1 MTDNKRE
8 IPKAYDPS
16 KTEDK
21 WYKYW
26 LDNGLFHS
34 EPNDKPPFTIA
45 IPPPN
50 ITGMLTMGHILNNTI
65 QDVYIRLKRMQGFNS
80 CWVPGTDHASIATET
95 KVTKFLEEKGI
106 DKYKIGRE
114 EFLKH
119 CQEWRKEYG
128 GIIIQQLKKLGVS
141 CDWRRERFTMDDDY
155 YREVIKAFVDLYKEG
170 KIYRGYR
177 MVNWDPANKS
187 AISDEEVLYRTVN
200 GKLWHFR
207 YPVVDSDSPSYAKAS
222 EGRYIVVATT
232 RPETMLGDT
241 GVAVNPNDERYKELI
256 GKKVMLPIVGREIP
270 IFTDDYVDMEF
281 GTGAVK
287 VTPAHDVNDY
297 GMGQRHNLEIVNIFN
312 PDATTNKNV
321 PDWLQGLDRF
331 EARKKVVEW
340 FEKNSLMEKIE
351 DYQNKVGYSER
362 GAVPIEPYLSEQW
375 FMKMSEL
382 AKPALDVVRDGKVKF
397 YPAHWEKTYFH
408 WMENISD
415 WCISRQL
422 WWGHRIP
429 VWYCIG
435 DDHCKLE
442 CKEPIVSVDPPE
454 KCPHCG
460 STNLKQDEDVLDTW
474 ASSWIWAH
482 AIFRTEKERK
492 YYYPTSIL
500 VTAPDIIFF
509 WVARMI
515 MSGMHFMK
523 DIPFSHVYFT
533 SVIRDLQGRK
543 MSKSLGNSPDPLDV
557 IKEFGADA
565 LRFTV
570 LYLAPLGQDVLFSAD
585 KCDFGRNFANKIWN
599 AGRFLLM
606 NAENIIVDEKLKDA
620 HIDFADEWII
630 SRFNETLTEFNN
642 AMDSFEINNATK
654 IIYSFVWNDFCD
666 WYVEM
671 IKNRLYADDE
681 AESPELVGKVKS
693 AVLTRALSIFENMLK
708 MVHPFMPFVT
718 EEIWQLTKERKDGE
732 SISTSEFP
740 KVNKELINPQADK
753 DMEVVENI
761 VTAIRNIRGEMNIP
775 PSKKINVLLK
785 TNEVSERQID
795 YIKKL
800 ARVEDLKAG
809 ENIAKPKASASA
821 VVKSSEIYIPLEG
834 LIDLDVERQRLQKEI
849 TRLEGSLAGIE
860 KKLSNEKFVSGAP
873 ADVVEKERTKQR
885 DWQDNLRKL
894 KEILDNLN

>member
-1 MTDNKRE
+1 
-8 IPKAYDPS
+8 
-16 KTEDK
+16 
-21 WYKYW
+21 
-26 LDNGLFHS
+26 
-34 EPNDKPPFTIA
+34 
-45 IPPPN
+45 
-50 ITGMLTMGHILNNTI
+50 
-65 QDVYIRLKRMQGFNS
+65 MQGFNS

-114 EFLKH
+114 EFIKH

-207 YPVVDSDSPSYAKAS
+207 YPVVGS
-222 EGRYIVVATT
+222 ERYIVVATT

-241 GVAVNPNDERYKELI
+241 GVAVNPNDERYKGLI
-256 GKKVMLPIVGREIP
+256 GKKVKLPIVGKEIP
-270 IFTDDYVDMEF
+270 IFADEYVDMEF

-297 GMGQRHNLEIVNIFN
+297 AMGQRHKLEIVNIFN

-340 FEKNSLMEKIE
+340 FEQNSLMEKIE

-375 FMKMSEL
+375 FMKMNDL
-382 AKPALDVVRDGKVKF
+382 AKPALDVVREGKVKF

-429 VWYCIG
+429 VWY
-435 DDHCKLE
+435 HKQT
-442 CKEPIVSVDPPE
+442 KEIYCEVDPPKDIE
-454 KCPHCG
+454 NY
-460 STNLKQDEDVLDTW
+460 TQDDDVLDTW

-606 NAENIIVDEKLKDA
+606 NADNIKVDEKLKDS

-630 SRFNETLTEFNN
+630 SRFNETLAEFNN

-671 IKNRLYADDE
+671 IKNRLYGDNE
-681 AESPELVGKVKS
+681 EIKS

-718 EEIWQLTKERKDGE
+718 EEIYQLMKERSKGE

-740 KVNKELINPQADK
+740 KVKKELINPQADK

-795 YIKKL
+795 YIKKF
-800 ARVEDLKAG
+800 AKVDDLKAG
-809 ENIAKPKASASA
+809 ENIVKPKASASS

-834 LIDLDVERQRLQKEI
+834 LIDLEVERQRLQKEI

-860 KKLSNEKFVSGAP
+860 KKLLNEKFVSGAP
-873 ADVVEKERTKQR
+873 AEVVEKERTKQR
-885 DWQDNLRKL
+885 DWQENLSKL
-894 KEILDNLN
+894 KEILENLN

>member
-34 EPNDKPPFTIA
+34 EPNEKPPFTIA

-200 GKLWHFR
+200 GKLWYFR
-207 YPVVDSDSPSYAKAS
+207 YPVVGMDK
-222 EGRYIVVATT
+222 YIVVATT
-232 RPETMLGDT
+232 RPETILGDT
-241 GVAVNPNDERYKELI
+241 GVAVNPNDERYKDLI
-256 GKKVMLPIVGREIP
+256 GKKVKLPTLPTGRQVVGREIP
-270 IFTDDYVDMEF
+270 IFADEYVDMEF

-297 GMGQRHNLEIVNIFN
+297 GMGQRHKLEIVNIFN

-340 FEKNSLMEKIE
+340 FEQNGLIEKIE

-362 GAVPIEPYLSEQW
+362 GGVPIEPYLSEQW
-375 FMKMSEL
+375 FMQMDEL
-382 AKPALDVVRDGKVKF
+382 AKPALDVVRNGKVKF

-429 VWYCIG
+429 VWY
-435 DDHCKLE
+435 HKQT
-442 CKEPIVSVDPPE
+442 KEIYCEVDPPKHIE
-454 KCPHCG
+454 NY
-460 STNLKQDEDVLDTW
+460 TQDDDVLDTW

-557 IKEFGADA
+557 IKEYGADA

-606 NAENIIVDEKLKDA
+606 NAENIKVDEKLKDA

-630 SRFNETLTEFNN
+630 SRFNETLAEFKN

-671 IKNRLYADDE
+671 IKNRLYADNE
-681 AESPELVGKVKS
+681 EIKS

-718 EEIWQLTKERKDGE
+718 EEIWQLTKERRDGE
-732 SISTSEFP
+732 SISTSEYP
-740 KVNKELINPQADK
+740 QVKKELINPQADK

-800 ARVEDLKAG
+800 AKVEDLKAG
-809 ENIAKPKASASA
+809 ENMVKPKASASS

-834 LIDLDVERQRLQKEI
+834 LIDLEVERQRLQKEI

-873 ADVVEKERTKQR
+873 SEVVEKERTKQR
-885 DWQDNLRKL
+885 DWQENLRKL
-894 KEILDNLN
+894 KEILENLN

>member
-1 MTDNKRE
+1 MTDTKRE
-8 IPKAYDPS
+8 IAKAYDPS

-26 LDNGLFHS
+26 LDKGLFDS
-34 EPNDKPPFTIA
+34 EPNEKPPFTIA

-155 YREVIKAFVDLYKEG
+155 YREVIKAFVELYKEG

-207 YPVVDSDSPSYAKAS
+207 YPIIGLDKF
-222 EGRYIVVATT
+222 IIVATT

-241 GVAVNPNDERYKELI
+241 GVAVNPNDERYKDLI
-256 GKKVMLPIVGREIP
+256 GKKVKLPIVGREIP
-270 IFTDDYVDMEF
+270 IFADEYVDMEF

-297 GMGQRHNLEIVNIFN
+297 DMGQRHKLEIVNIFN

-340 FEKNSLMEKIE
+340 FEKNGLMEKIE

-362 GAVPIEPYLSEQW
+362 GGVPIEPYLSEQW
-375 FMKMSEL
+375 FMKMSAEGGSASGGDDL
-382 AKPALDVVRDGKVKF
+382 VTPAIKVVKEGRIKF

-429 VWYCIG
+429 VWY
-435 DDHCKLE
+435 HKQT
-442 CKEPIVSVDPPE
+442 KEIYCEVEPPIDIE
-454 KCPHCG
+454 NY
-460 STNLKQDEDVLDTW
+460 TQDEDVLDTW

-482 AIFRTEKERK
+482 AIFRTEEERK

-533 SVIRDLQGRK
+533 SVIRDMQGRK

-557 IKEFGADA
+557 IKEYGADA

-606 NAENIIVDEKLKDA
+606 NAENIKVDEKLKDS

-630 SRFNETLTEFNN
+630 SRFNETLVEFNN

-671 IKNRLYADDE
+671 IKNRLYGDDE
-681 AESPELVGKVKS
+681 EIKS

-718 EEIWQLTKERKDGE
+718 EEIYQLMRERGEGE

-740 KVNKELINPQADK
+740 EVKKDLINAK
-753 DMEVVENI
+753 AEREMEFVKEV

-775 PSKKINVLLK
+775 PSKLVEVKLK
-785 TNEVSERQID
+785 SKFIQFDQFD
-795 YIKKL
+795 YIDRL
-800 ARVEDLKAG
+800 ARAKSISV
-809 ENIAKPKASASA
+809 NPQMPKPKASASSVTNNA
-821 VVKSSEIYIPLEG
+821 EIYIPLEG

-849 TRLEGSLAGIE
+849 TRLEGSLSGIE

-885 DWQDNLRKL
+885 DWQENLRKL
-894 KEILDNLN
+894 KEILSSLS

>member
-1 MTDNKRE
+1 LKKFLE

-26 LDNGLFHS
+26 LDNELFHS
-34 EPNDKPPFTIA
+34 EPNEKPPFTIA

-114 EFLKH
+114 EFLKY

-207 YPVVDSDSPSYAKAS
+207 YPVVGS
-222 EGRYIVVATT
+222 ERYIVVATT

-241 GVAVNPNDERYKELI
+241 GVAVNPNDERYKDLI
-256 GKKVMLPIVGREIP
+256 GKKVKLPIVGREIP
-270 IFTDDYVDMEF
+270 IFADEYVDMEF

-297 GMGQRHNLEIVNIFN
+297 DMGQRHKLEIVNIFN

-321 PDWLQGLDRF
+321 PDWLQGIDRF

-340 FEKNSLMEKIE
+340 FEQNGLMEKIE

-362 GAVPIEPYLSEQW
+362 GGVPIEPYLSEQW
-375 FMKMSEL
+375 FMKMKEL
-382 AKPALDVVRDGKVKF
+382 AESAIKVVREGKVKF

-429 VWYCIG
+429 VWY
-435 DDHCKLE
+435 HKKT
-442 CKEPIVSVDPPE
+442 KEIYCEVDPPKDSE
-454 KCPHCG
+454 
-460 STNLKQDEDVLDTW
+460 NWVQDEDVLDTW

-482 AIFRTEKERK
+482 AIFKTEEERK

-557 IKEFGADA
+557 IKEYGADA

-606 NAENIIVDEKLKDA
+606 NTQNIPVKEELKDA

-630 SRFNETLTEFNN
+630 SRFNETLAEFNS

-671 IKNRLYADDE
+671 IKNRLYGDNE
-681 AESPELVGKVKS
+681 EIKS
-693 AVLTRALSIFENMLK
+693 AVLSRALSIFENMLK

-718 EEIWQLTKERKDGE
+718 EEIWQLIKERNSGE

-740 KVNKELINPQADK
+740 ELKKELISPQAD
-753 DMEVVENI
+753 MEMETVVDI

-800 ARVEDLKAG
+800 AKVEDLKAG
-809 ENIAKPKASASA
+809 ENIVKPKASASA
-821 VVKSSEIYIPLEG
+821 IVKSSEIYVPLEG
-834 LIDLDVERQRLQKEI
+834 LIDLDVEKQRLQKEI

-885 DWQDNLRKL
+885 DWKENLRKL
-894 KEILDNLN
+894 KEILENLN

>member
-1 MTDNKRE
+1 MTDKIKE

-34 EPNDKPPFTIA
+34 EPNEKPPFTIA

-207 YPVVDSDSPSYAKAS
+207 YPVVGMDK
-222 EGRYIVVATT
+222 YIVVATT

-241 GVAVNPNDERYKELI
+241 GVAVNPNDERYKDLI
-256 GKKVMLPIVGREIP
+256 GKNVKLPIVGREIP
-270 IFTDDYVDMEF
+270 IFADEYVDMEF

-297 GMGQRHNLEIVNIFN
+297 AMGQRHKLEILNIFN

-340 FEKNSLMEKIE
+340 FEKNNFMEKIE

-375 FMKMSEL
+375 FMKMDEL
-382 AKPALDVVRDGKVKF
+382 AKPALDVVREGKVKF

-429 VWYCIG
+429 VWY
-435 DDHCKLE
+435 HKQT
-442 CKEPIVSVDPPE
+442 KEIYCEVDPPKDIE
-454 KCPHCG
+454 
-460 STNLKQDEDVLDTW
+460 NWIQDDDVLDTW

-482 AIFRTEKERK
+482 AIFRTDEERK

-606 NAENIIVDEKLKDA
+606 NAEKIKVDEKLKDSN
-620 HIDFADEWII
+620 IDFADEWII
-630 SRFNETLTEFNN
+630 SRFNETLAEFNN
-642 AMDSFEINNATK
+642 AMGSFEINNATK

-681 AESPELVGKVKS
+681 EVKS

-718 EEIWQLTKERKDGE
+718 EEIWQLIIERKNGE

-740 KVNKELINPQADK
+740 NVKKELINPQADR

-775 PSKKINVLLK
+775 PSKRINVLLK

-800 ARVEDLKAG
+800 AKVEKLEAG
-809 ENIAKPKASASA
+809 ENIMKPKASASS

-849 TRLEGSLAGIE
+849 TRLEGSLEGIE

-873 ADVVEKERTKQR
+873 VEVVEKERTKQR
-885 DWQDNLRKL
+885 DWQENLRKL
-894 KEILDNLN
+894 KEILENLN